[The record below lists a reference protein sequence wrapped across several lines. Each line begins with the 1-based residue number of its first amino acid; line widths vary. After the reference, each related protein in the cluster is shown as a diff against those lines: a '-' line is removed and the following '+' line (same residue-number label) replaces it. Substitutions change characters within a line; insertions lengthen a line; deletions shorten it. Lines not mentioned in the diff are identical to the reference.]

1 MTLLVA
7 GLVLIVVGGLS
18 HALLRAR
25 GVAVSARDF
34 IYQTFLLSGCA
45 LGAAAAVL
53 ALVTGTPVAT
63 TAFGSMPGG
72 GWALGIDALSAVYL
86 VAVLGVGAMCAI
98 FGVHDVLEDAAHSR
112 RSSPFFFALTL
123 AAIGAVVAARTAFT
137 FLTAWEIMA
146 IGSYL
151 LIVTHHEI
159 ADVRRAGLVYLVAT
173 HGATLALFAMFA
185 TWQGHAVSGDF
196 ASLAEAALPSG
207 ATTAILLLALVG
219 FGFKAG
225 LVPLH
230 FWLPPA
236 HASAPSDVS
245 ALMSGLVIKMGIYGL
260 LRVVLMLGG
269 APAWWGWLMLGL
281 GVASGILGVL
291 WALAQHDIKR
301 LLAYHSVENIGII
314 AMGIGTGVLG
324 VAHHSPMIAVLG
336 FAGAVLH
343 TVNHALFKSLL
354 FFGAG
359 AVYRVTGTRNMEAL
373 GGIAK
378 RMPITWLAFAVG
390 AAAIIGVPPFNGF
403 VSEWLV
409 YQGMFQTGQASAQLR
424 LTLLGIPALALIGGL
439 ALACFAKVAGVV
451 FLGTARSP
459 EALEARERG
468 AGSLVPM
475 ILLAAACVAIGVLP
489 NIGLGLVEPASRE
502 LAASVATGIPVAV
515 RHGAWMIS
523 ALTGVVML
531 VAATLWWARSALARR
546 QGVRTDATWGC
557 GYAAPTPRMQY
568 TASSFASPLLT
579 IFGRLSSV
587 SVEQT
592 PSSLHTHPVDP
603 ILDRAALPL
612 WAAVRRA
619 ALRFRGIQHGRLHLY
634 LVYVLGALLALL
646 AYLATG
652 GGPRS

>member
-1 MTLLVA
+1 
-7 GLVLIVVGGLS
+7 
-18 HALLRAR
+18 
-25 GVAVSARDF
+25 
-34 IYQTFLLSGCA
+34 
-45 LGAAAAVL
+45 
-53 ALVTGTPVAT
+53 
-63 TAFGSMPGG
+63 
-72 GWALGIDALSAVYL
+72 
-86 VAVLGVGAMCAI
+86 
-98 FGVHDVLEDAAHSR
+98 
-112 RSSPFFFALTL
+112 
-123 AAIGAVVAARTAFT
+123 
-137 FLTAWEIMA
+137 
-146 IGSYL
+146 
-151 LIVTHHEI
+151 
-159 ADVRRAGLVYLVAT
+159 
-173 HGATLALFAMFA
+173 
-185 TWQGHAVSGDF
+185 
-196 ASLAEAALPSG
+196 
-207 ATTAILLLALVG
+207 
-219 FGFKAG
+219 
-225 LVPLH
+225 
-230 FWLPPA
+230 
-236 HASAPSDVS
+236 
-245 ALMSGLVIKMGIYGL
+245 
-260 LRVVLMLGG
+260 
-269 APAWWGWLMLGL
+269 WGWLMLGL
-281 GVASGILGVL
+281 GVTSGILGVL

-324 VAHHSPMIAVLG
+324 VAHRSPTIAVLG

-378 RMPITWLAFAVG
+378 RMPITWLAFAIG

-424 LTLLGIPALALIGGL
+424 LALLGIPALALVGGL

-468 AGSLVPM
+468 AGSLAPM
-475 ILLAAACVAIGVLP
+475 MLLAAACVAIGVLP
-489 NIGLGLVEPASRE
+489 SIGLGLVEPASRE

-523 ALTGVVML
+523 ALAGVVML
-531 VAATLWWARSALARR
+531 MAAILWWARSALARR
-546 QGVRTDATWGC
+546 QGIRTEATWGC

-579 IFGRLSSV
+579 IFGRLSSI

-592 PSSLHTHPVDP
+592 PASLHTHPVDP

-612 WAAVRRA
+612 WGAVRRA
-619 ALRFRGIQHGRLHLY
+619 ALRFRGIQHGRLHVY
-634 LVYVLGALLALL
+634 LLYVLGALIALL